1 MSTALM
7 PDSTVAPPAGR
18 PPKPRRWATK
28 AVWLAVTVIVV
39 AAFWNVDINWAS
51 LANFPANAW
60 KYFKLLFAPPDWS
73 KTGQALEATLLSVQ
87 MAWIGSVIGI
97 IVSFPLSFLATRGL
111 APIFVRW
118 PMRGLFAV
126 IRAVPEVVVAILIL
140 SVTGL
145 TPFTGALAL
154 GVGSIGTLGK
164 WGYESF
170 ESVDP
175 GPLEAVRASGGSRW
189 QIMRWGVWP
198 QAQPEVFA
206 FWLYRFEINVRASA
220 ILGLIG
226 AGGIG
231 KMLTDNTQYRI
242 WDAVGILLIIVIVVT
257 MIIDQ
262 ISGMVRHRII
272 YGSWKIVGFGRRRR
286 VLNAAT
292 HRDPTPEEYDA

>member
-1 MSTALM
+1 MSTALK
-7 PDSTVAPPAGR
+7 PDTAVTSPVGR
-18 PPKPRRWATK
+18 PVKPRRWATK
-28 AVWLAVTVIVV
+28 AVWLVVTVIVV

-73 KTGQALEATLLSVQ
+73 KTGQALDATLLSVQ

-97 IVSFPLSFLATRGL
+97 VVSFPLSFLATRGL
-111 APIFVRW
+111 APIVVRW

-126 IRAVPEVVVAILIL
+126 IRAVPEVVIAVLIL

-198 QAQPEVFA
+198 QVQPEVFA

-262 ISGMVRHRII
+262 ISGVIRYRII
-272 YGSWKIVGFGRRRR
+272 YGSWKIVGFGHRRKT
-286 VLNAAT
+286 LNAAT
-292 HRDPTPEEYDA
+292 QNAATREEHDG